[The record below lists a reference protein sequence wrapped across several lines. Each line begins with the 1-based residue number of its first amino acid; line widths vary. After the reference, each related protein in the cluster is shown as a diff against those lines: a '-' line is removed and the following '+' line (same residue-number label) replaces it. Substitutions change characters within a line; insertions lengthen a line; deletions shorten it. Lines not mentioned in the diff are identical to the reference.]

1 MTAYD
6 IGLGLTAKYQGKEF
20 NNILFDQALPR
31 LQERG
36 VSQYLLEVDI
46 SDSKALIYYRHK
58 GFKKEREL
66 VNVRV
71 DIAPS
76 SLPRKNASVTTRRM
90 SQPDWQHWQH
100 FWDWKPSWQTSTRTI
115 EQTPFDIEIVGAY
128 TGNSCVG
135 YVIFYPDSG
144 HIAQIAVDP
153 QQRRDGIGTV
163 LLGATWAKVDP
174 GNLLQMRT
182 IDAVARKTINFFEA
196 NEFKIFLR
204 QYEMTLQL

>member
-1 MTAYD
+1 MCSSQQYTKNYKK
-6 IGLGLTAKYQGKEF
+6 IHTFKGKEF

-100 FWDWKPSWQTSTRTI
+100 WCLSPYGGTTPCGAARYGAPCYFATTSVSVTLRRV
-115 EQTPFDIEIVGAY
+115 VG
-128 TGNSCVG
+128 V
-135 YVIFYPDSG
+135 
-144 HIAQIAVDP
+144 
-153 QQRRDGIGTV
+153 
-163 LLGATWAKVDP
+163 
-174 GNLLQMRT
+174 
-182 IDAVARKTINFFEA
+182 
-196 NEFKIFLR
+196 EFIFLR
-204 QYEMTLQL
+204 RRRV